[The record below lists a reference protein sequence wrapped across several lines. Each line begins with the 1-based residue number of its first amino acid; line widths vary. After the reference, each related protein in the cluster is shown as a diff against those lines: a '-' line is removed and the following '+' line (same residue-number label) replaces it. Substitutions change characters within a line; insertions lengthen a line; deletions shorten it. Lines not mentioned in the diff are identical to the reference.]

1 MSGRRKFKGPMLE
14 TEYVEIENEIDL
26 IELFYRSIEKFWY
39 IALAAALCTS
49 IAGIYSFFIAKP
61 VYQATA
67 KLYVI
72 SPKDSVLNLSDLQI
86 GSYLTSDYQEVFKAW
101 EVHEMVIQELELDYS
116 YTKLESMLS
125 ISNPSNTRILNIT
138 VSSGD
143 PLEAKKLANTYAE
156 IARDYISG
164 TMATE
169 KPNILS
175 DALLP
180 VNPISPNKARN
191 ILLGF
196 VIGALLGIGIIT
208 IQFVFDDKIKTSE
221 DILRYAGLPTL
232 SVVPMMK
239 KDDEKMKV

>member
-1 MSGRRKFKGPMLE
+1 MSGRRKFKGPTLE
-14 TEYVEIENEIDL
+14 TEYVETDNEIDL
-26 IELFYRSIEKFWY
+26 IELLYRLIEKFWY

-101 EVHEMVIQELELDYS
+101 EVHEMVIQELGLDYS

-125 ISNPSNTRILNIT
+125 VSNPSNTRILNISVT
-138 VSSGD
+138 SGE

-156 IARDYISG
+156 VARDYISG

-180 VNPISPNKARN
+180 VNPISPNKAKN

-196 VIGALLGIGIIT
+196 VVGALLGIGIIT
-208 IQFVFDDKIKTSE
+208 IQFVFDDKIKTAE

-232 SVVPMMK
+232 SIVPIMK
-239 KDDEKMKV
+239 KNDEKIKA